1 MFFRGANSIEI
12 GNGFFFVNFSKMKK
26 ARYSLIEG
34 RGSLLLII
42 FLNKCNN

>member
-12 GNGFFFVNFSKMKK
+12 GNGIFFVNFSKMKK